1 MCSSCYADWRR
12 CLYTSWP
19 IPPFGSPEFSSVELY
34 PSARDWQ
41 CIGYKGLLKV
51 LKERGFSVYKVGHSG
66 RTKPQEELVK
76 MLQTC
81 PDFNPKTLHER
92 ARVTELMKERG
103 HIAMFGVKYHAELA
117 HIERKWMWLKQKIRP
132 RLNGTIR
139 RLQQELEKWFPQ
151 FALADAQKAARHCR
165 ETMRGY
171 QVLHAA
177 SADVTLLALD
187 EEVRKQYT
195 SHRRVFDVSTGQL
208 RALGGQVL
216 SEREEF
222 FARRAE
228 QRTELGEF
236 REKKRKGQTAA
247 LEEGI
252 RRRRR
257 AKRTDAQ
264 KEKGNA
270 ATQARVQAKRP
281 LKRPRETGSADA
293 E

>member
-19 IPPFGSPEFSSVELY
+19 IPPFGSPEFSSVELH

-103 HIAMFGVKYHAELA
+103 HIALFGVKYHAELA

-132 RLNGTIR
+132 KLDGAIR
-139 RLQQELEKWFPQ
+139 RLGQELEKWFPQ
-151 FALADAQKAARHCR
+151 FALSLQMRKRRPVIAA
-165 ETMRGY
+165 
-171 QVLHAA
+171 
-177 SADVTLLALD
+177 
-187 EEVRKQYT
+187 
-195 SHRRVFDVSTGQL
+195 GQC
-208 RALGGQVL
+208 
-216 SEREEF
+216 
-222 FARRAE
+222 
-228 QRTELGEF
+228 
-236 REKKRKGQTAA
+236 
-247 LEEGI
+247 
-252 RRRRR
+252 
-257 AKRTDAQ
+257 
-264 KEKGNA
+264 A
-270 ATQARVQAKRP
+270 ATKFPTQQAPTWLCWHWTRRSGGIA
-281 LKRPRETGSADA
+281 GSSM
-293 E
+293 